1 MNKVVMFVDD
11 EKFILKSLKRLMK
24 NEPFE
29 SVYMNSG
36 PEALQYLE
44 ENKID
49 LIVTDIRMP
58 DMDGFELLSIIKD
71 KYPKVLRVALS
82 GFTESRTIYK
92 LIEKNIAKI
101 YLFKPWDN
109 FELKKNI
116 NRILDFEDI
125 LTNNKLLELINNLD
139 SLPVLP
145 KLYQDLKALIDQD
158 ASIEEV
164 GKLVEIDQA
173 ISSKVLRLANSAFYG
188 RKTGSISEAILSIG
202 LNNLKNMVLASSIF
216 QGSKED
222 MENLDKMWEHSI
234 NTNKL
239 TLLIYEKLLHKKIP
253 TIYGSAGLLHDIGKV
268 ILHIYYNDSYK
279 EIIKNADDAENNLIN
294 LEFEAYNVTHQ
305 DIGAYL
311 LNWWELPHAYVEAAM
326 YHHRPHDARIV
337 NHEIVG
343 VVHLANYYSLKRL
356 SLENAHSYLDKTVF
370 SKLEISVE
378 DVEALIEEL
387 D

>member
-11 EKFILKSLKRLMK
+11 ESFILKSLKRLMK
-24 NEPFE
+24 NQPFE

-36 PEALQYLE
+36 AEALLHLE
-44 ENKID
+44 QHEID

-58 DMDGFELLSIIKD
+58 DMDGFELLSIVKD

-82 GFTESRTIYK
+82 GFTESKTIYK

-116 NRILDFEDI
+116 NRILEFEDV

-145 KLYQDLKALIDQD
+145 KLYQDLKALIDKD
-158 ASIEEV
+158 ANIEEV

-188 RKTGSISEAILSIG
+188 RKTGSISEAIMSIG
-202 LNNLKNMVLASSIF
+202 LNNLKSMVLASSIF

-222 MENLDKMWEHSI
+222 MESLDKMWTHSI

-268 ILHIYYNDSYK
+268 ILHIFYNDSYK
-279 EIIKNADDAENNLIN
+279 EIINKADDGENNLVN
-294 LEFEAYNVTHQ
+294 LELDVYNVTHQ

-326 YHHRPHDARIV
+326 YHHRPHDERIV
-337 NHEIVG
+337 NHELVA
-343 VVHLANYYSLKRL
+343 VVHLANYYSLKL
-356 SLENAHSYLDKTVF
+356 MSLDNAHSYLDKTVF
-370 SKLEISVE
+370 STLGISVE
-378 DVEALIEEL
+378 DIEALIAEI

>member
-11 EKFILKSLKRLMK
+11 ESFILKSLKRLMK
-24 NEPFE
+24 NQPFE

-36 PEALQYLE
+36 AEALLHLE
-44 ENKID
+44 QHEID

-58 DMDGFELLSIIKD
+58 DMDGFELLSIVKD
-71 KYPKVLRVALS
+71 KFPKVLRVALS
-82 GFTESRTIYK
+82 GFTESKTIYK

-116 NRILDFEDI
+116 NRILEFEDV

-145 KLYQDLKALIDQD
+145 KLYQDLKALIDKD

-188 RKTGSISEAILSIG
+188 RKTGSISEAIMSIG

-222 MENLDKMWEHSI
+222 MESLDKMWTHSI

-279 EIIKNADDAENNLIN
+279 EIINKADDGENNLIN
-294 LEFEAYNVTHQ
+294 LELDVYNVTHQ

-326 YHHRPHDARIV
+326 YHHRPHDERIV
-337 NHEIVG
+337 NHELVG
-343 VVHLANYYSLKRL
+343 VVHLANYYSLKL
-356 SLENAHSYLDKTVF
+356 MSLDNAHSYLDKTVF
-370 SKLEISVE
+370 STLGISVE
-378 DVEALIEEL
+378 DIEAIIEEI

>member
-11 EKFILKSLKRLMK
+11 ENFILKSLKRLMK
-24 NEPFE
+24 NQPFE

-36 PEALQYLE
+36 AEALLHLE
-44 ENKID
+44 QHEID

-58 DMDGFELLSIIKD
+58 DMDGFELLSIVKD

-82 GFTESRTIYK
+82 GFTESKTIYK

-116 NRILDFEDI
+116 TRILDFEDV

-145 KLYQDLKALIDQD
+145 KLYQDLKALIDKD

-188 RKTGSISEAILSIG
+188 RKTGSISEAIMSIG

-216 QGSKED
+216 EGSKED
-222 MENLDKMWEHSI
+222 MESLDKMWTHSI

-268 ILHIYYNDSYK
+268 ILHIFYNDSYK
-279 EIIKNADDAENNLIN
+279 EIINKADDGENNLIN
-294 LEFEAYNVTHQ
+294 MELDVYNVTHQ

-326 YHHRPHDARIV
+326 YHHRPHDERIV
-337 NHEIVG
+337 NHELVA
-343 VVHLANYYSLKRL
+343 VVHLANYYSLTL
-356 SLENAHSYLDKTVF
+356 MSGENAHSYLDKTVF
-370 SKLEISVE
+370 SQLEISVE
-378 DVEALIEEL
+378 DVEALIAEI